1 MKVFHVWCWKMDI
14 HTSETLLIPKDFW
27 SMFVNFS
34 TSTTTVI
41 FQDHAWKHY
50 FRLLLRNRM
59 IWRILSFESYNES
72 YLKWKRHYMKWKRP
86 LIRYITAS
94 RFSNDI
100 LQVKTSL
107 IPPERYQR
115 SSKLQNIIG
124 KPTRSYASYQSIPLL
139 LLVITWNFLL
149 LHKTVLVMVTLR
161 RRLIERTLFSFY
173 VTL

>member
-107 IPPERYQR
+107 IPPENMMFSGGIKEVPNCKISLENLHAVMHLTKVYHYY
-115 SSKLQNIIG
+115 SLWLHEIFYYYT
-124 KPTRSYASYQSIPLL
+124 KPY
-139 LLVITWNFLL
+139 
-149 LHKTVLVMVTLR
+149 
-161 RRLIERTLFSFY
+161 
-173 VTL
+173 